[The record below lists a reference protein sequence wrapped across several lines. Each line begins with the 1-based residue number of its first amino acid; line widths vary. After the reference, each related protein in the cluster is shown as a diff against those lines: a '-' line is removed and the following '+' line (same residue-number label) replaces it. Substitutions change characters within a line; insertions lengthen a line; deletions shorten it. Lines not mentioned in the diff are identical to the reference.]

1 MRRADLGD
9 VAWQVLVRDGHVVP
23 LHEDVGLPAGV
34 PATPALRAAA
44 LAGRVAS
51 REAVA
56 RASAVWVHLGG
67 PPPGRVHAVAVAAMA
82 PREVVVLGGVRV
94 TTPRR
99 TALDVLALEPPDVA
113 RALLGRL
120 ARAGFDLGQL
130 QADVT
135 AAATRRGVRQALA
148 VLRDLR
154 AGQQPAQPSA
164 TGSAALAPVIR

>member
-1 MRRADLGD
+1 MRRADLGE

-23 LHEDVGLPAGV
+23 LHDDVGLPAGV

-67 PPPGRVHAVAVAAMA
+67 PPPARVHAVAVAAA
-82 PREVVVLGGVRV
+82 SPRDVVVLGGVRV

-113 RALLGRL
+113 RAMLARL
-120 ARAGFDLGQL
+120 AGAGLDLGQVQTDL
-130 QADVT
+130 T
-135 AAATRRGVRQALA
+135 AAATRRGVRHGLA
-148 VLRDLR
+148 VLHALR
-154 AGQQPAQPSA
+154 AEREAQPSA
-164 TGSAALAPVIR
+164 TGSAAFAPVIR